1 MATKKDAA
9 DTQSA
14 PVEPV
19 AENESEIDR
28 IKRESAE
35 WRQKFE
41 SSQGRLRVAEA
52 QQGQNAESEQRMMK
66 YMSDSIQTVVSQD
79 DPSKRAAALKEIGAE
94 AERSRALG
102 IRVTSTQIELDKL
115 VTDSKLDWEN
125 DPDLTEA
132 RDAWNSSKPED
143 AYRLASLVARER
155 ALKEDY
161 TSNDEVDEI
170 VDTKIRNARQDANV
184 VDTKTSTAA
193 SDMPTQEPR
202 NAAELTE
209 YLRLARVNGI
219 RLDKND
225 RSRLVRGATQR

>member
-1 MATKKDAA
+1 MATEKDAA
-9 DTQSA
+9 GNPA
-14 PVEPV
+14 PVETE
-19 AENESEIDR
+19 AREETEIEKIR
-28 IKRESAE
+28 RESAE

-52 QQGQNAESEQRMMK
+52 RQGHDAESEDRMAK
-66 YMSDSIQTVVSQD
+66 FVTDSIQTVISTN
-79 DPSKRAAALKEIGAE
+79 DPKKRAEELQEIGARR
-94 AERSRALG
+94 ERERALSLR
-102 IRVTSTQIELDKL
+102 ITNTQVELDKL
-115 VTDSKLDWEN
+115 VSDNKLDWES
-125 DPDLTEA
+125 DPDLVDA
-132 RDAWNSSKPED
+132 RSAWNNSKPED